1 MKLNP
6 NVKVVEAIQKR
17 LIITGG
23 YCPCIPQNEWSE
35 DTICLCKK
43 NERGRDLLL

>member
-6 NVKVVEAIQKR
+6 NVKVVEVIQKR

-23 YCPCIPQNEWSE
+23 YCLVFHKTNGVKIPFVSV
-35 DTICLCKK
+35 KK
-43 NERGRDLLL
+43 